1 MERKYYLP
9 DEPIIFVTFPFD
21 IVPGSSPIMIPWFAG
36 GWGFGGGGR
45 GLSFGG
51 FGAPKFGAFEG
62 ICTTLSNNVWIDWI
76 KLENYKRLILNN
88 YKSPVV
94 HNEQYL
100 LWHLSLHLCLR
111 RVLELLLNMLMWW
124 TYWDYIGNILVPCWN
139 RLHFADLLRCFRN
152 ADISNIFIHDLWN
165 ILFSH
170 NLASCNIKVNQILIK
185 IIIYRLCQIQLV
197 YYIEYYSAIFPTLV
211 VQFLIQKVW
220 IKNVSQHWGK
230 AFMASSRNL
239 DSFVFM
245 EESMS
250 IISTVT
256 IFLAISSHFAKY
268 NQKDI

>member
-88 YKSPVV
+88 YKSPLVY
-94 HNEQYL
+94 NEQYL

-124 TYWDYIGNILVPCWN
+124 TYWDYIGNVLVPCWN

-185 IIIYRLCQIQLV
+185 IIICL
-197 YYIEYYSAIFPTLV
+197 
-211 VQFLIQKVW
+211 
-220 IKNVSQHWGK
+220 
-230 AFMASSRNL
+230 
-239 DSFVFM
+239 SFV
-245 EESMS
+245 SNT
-250 IISTVT
+250 ISLLYWILHCHFSHLGGT
-256 IFLAISSHFAKY
+256 ILNSKGVDKECLATLGKSFHGKLTKPWFIRIYGRKHEYHIYRNHFPCHFLTFCKI
-268 NQKDI
+268 